1 MTTKVRFTLTI
12 SILISLL
19 VGGLSSFVFI
29 RVRSEMLLQASQSL
43 ETYLKHEAEHL
54 LQPMESQELNID
66 KNHFGDILLKI
77 TSDDTVLFDSF
88 TKKSALVSAP
98 DYIVKESVQTLNG
111 KSIKLTG
118 AYNLLPI
125 YSYLDSLRKTL
136 FLGWLFTLA
145 LVVPISYSLTLAL
158 LRPFRKL
165 SEKTSELNIESLS
178 FRFPM
183 TKYQDEEGRLI
194 VSFNALLERL
204 ERSFDHMKKF
214 AMNVSHE
221 IRTPISVIMSQ
232 SDIALRK
239 DRTSEEYRSALEVSL
254 NETKRL
260 KNIIDNLLSLAEI
273 DRIHDENRK
282 TTFLIKNK
290 IDEIVKSLSIRW
302 GSDKKIEIDCDVSL
316 TYTGN
321 EVAFTSIVANLIENG
336 LKYGKSR
343 VKISCMEQGERFVF
357 LVEDDGPGVEMKSS
371 VPVGQTSHGLG
382 LSIVRAFSEA
392 YGGDISFRSSSLGG
406 LCVATSLP
414 TRGR

>member
-1 MTTKVRFTLTI
+1 
-12 SILISLL
+12 
-19 VGGLSSFVFI
+19 
-29 RVRSEMLLQASQSL
+29 MLLQASQSL